1 MAEIEN
7 NDFTEEQ
14 QEVLKSIRL
23 SRIIIPVLIGIG
35 VVLYMMLK
43 DFKVE
48 DFKNIDWNNHL
59 LFWIAASLFLL
70 VIRHLA
76 YATRLRILSDGEFGW
91 LKCIQLIFI
100 WEFSSAVSPTSVG
113 GSAVALFVLSQEKL
127 STAKTSAIVIY
138 TIVLDTFFFISSLT
152 LLFMVFGYD
161 MVRPGA
167 TSFSE
172 LDAWGKSAFIAYP
185 AMFAYGFLFFYGL
198 FFKPVGIKR
207 LLVAFTKIKWLRKF
221 RKRAVTLGDEI
232 IIASKEIRTKN
243 VLYHLGGFLTT
254 AIAWSCRFLL
264 LSCLLVGF
272 VKSIGTDFWTQFAM
286 YARLEVMYIVMAF
299 SPTPGSAGV
308 AELLFNGFISD
319 YVDNKTVSNIIAF
332 IWRLF
337 TFYFYLIAGAIII
350 PVWIRGI
357 LNRRSKKKYEARKE

>member
-7 NDFTEEQ
+7 NEFTEEQ

-35 VVLYMMLK
+35 VVMYLLMK

-59 LFWIAASLFLL
+59 LFWIFASLFLL
-70 VIRHLA
+70 VVRHLA

-138 TIVLDTFFFISSLT
+138 TVVLDTFFFISSLT
-152 LLFMVFGYD
+152 FLFFIFKYD
-161 MVRPGA
+161 MIRPGA
-167 TSFSE
+167 TSFAE
-172 LDAWGKSAFIAYP
+172 VDALGKSAFIAYP
-185 AMFAYGFLFFYGL
+185 AMFTYGFLFFYGL
-198 FFKPVGIKR
+198 FFKPVAIKR
-207 LLVAFTKIKWLRKF
+207 LLVAFTKIKWLRRF

-232 IIASKEIRTKN
+232 IIASKEIRTKSF
-243 VLYHLGGFLTT
+243 LYHLGGFLTT
-254 AIAWSCRFLL
+254 AVAWSCRFLL
-264 LSCLLVGF
+264 LSCLLIGF
-272 VKSIGTDFWTQFAM
+272 VNSIALDFWTQFAL

-357 LNRRSKKKYEARKE
+357 LNRRNKKKYKEGKE

>member
-1 MAEIEN
+1 MTEEN
-7 NDFTEEQ
+7 ENDFTEEQ

-35 VVLYMMLK
+35 VVLYLLMK
-43 DFKVE
+43 DFKID

-70 VIRHLA
+70 IIRHLA

-91 LKCIQLIFI
+91 MKCVQLIFI

-152 LLFMVFGYD
+152 LLFFIFDFSMI
-161 MVRPGA
+161 RPDA
-167 TSFSE
+167 TSFAE
-172 LDAWGKSAFIAYP
+172 LDGWGRTAFVAYP

-198 FFKPVGIKR
+198 FFKPVAIKR
-207 LLVAFTKIKWLRKF
+207 MLVAFTKIKWLRRF

-232 IIASKEIRTKN
+232 IIASKEIRTKG
-243 VLYHLGGFLTT
+243 VMYHLGGFLTT

-272 VKSIGTDFWTQFAM
+272 VTTISTDFWTQFLL

-350 PVWIRGI
+350 PIWIRGI
-357 LNRRSKKKYEARKE
+357 LNRRKKAKYNEVKE